1 MTPPESDPPPSG
13 ANAALAPL
21 LWLASLA
28 LGWILLPFYGTLL
41 WGAIIA
47 LLFAPLHRGLLRRL
61 GGKPTLAALL
71 TLMVALWVVV
81 LPLVLVSA
89 ALAREG
95 LQVYARLSDGSWNPA
110 LDLRHFFDVLPGWI
124 RTPLDRAGLNDF
136 DVLQR
141 RAVTA
146 AAQGSQWV
154 ATRAFSIGQ
163 DTFAFVVD
171 LLLTTYIAFFLIRDG
186 EALAVRVQRALP
198 LAPQHKA
205 VLVDK
210 FSTVIRAT
218 VKGGL
223 LVATIQGALGGLAFW
238 FLGVKAALLWGAL
251 MAFMALV
258 PAVGA
263 ALVWLP
269 LALYLMFTGSL
280 GQGIALVVF
289 GVLVIGLIDNV
300 LRPMLVGKDTRM
312 PDSVVMITTLGGLAV
327 LGLNGLVLGPAIAA
341 LFMAVWHIQLTALD
355 QRPDENP

>member
-1 MTPPESDPPPSG
+1 
-13 ANAALAPL
+13 
-21 LWLASLA
+21 
-28 LGWILLPFYGTLL
+28 
-41 WGAIIA
+41 
-47 LLFAPLHRGLLRRL
+47 
-61 GGKPTLAALL
+61 
-71 TLMVALWVVV
+71 
-81 LPLVLVSA
+81 
-89 ALAREG
+89 
-95 LQVYARLSDGSWNPA
+95 
-110 LDLRHFFDVLPGWI
+110 
-124 RTPLDRAGLNDF
+124 
-136 DVLQR
+136 VLQR
-141 RAVTA
+141 RAVTV

-198 LAPQHKA
+198 LEPQHKA
-205 VLVDK
+205 VLVEK

-223 LVATIQGALGGLAFW
+223 LVATIQGAFGGLAFW

-258 PAVGA
+258 PAVGS

-280 GQGIALVVF
+280 GQGISLVVF
-289 GVLVIGLIDNV
+289 GVLVIGLVDNV

-341 LFMAVWHIQLTALD
+341 LFMAVWHIQLSAPG
-355 QRPDENP
+355 QPPAENP